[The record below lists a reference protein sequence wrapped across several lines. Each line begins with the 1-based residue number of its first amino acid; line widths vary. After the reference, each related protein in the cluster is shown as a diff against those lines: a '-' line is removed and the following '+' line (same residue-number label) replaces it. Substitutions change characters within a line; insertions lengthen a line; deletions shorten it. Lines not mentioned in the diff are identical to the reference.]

1 MNGNDMFLDLKQR
14 VKQCHAVSASAHAD
28 NDGFVADVVL
38 GKKRF
43 NGFDHD
49 NGWIRDCALSQHS
62 FHSDSGL
69 D

>member
-1 MNGNDMFLDLKQR
+1 MFLDLKQR
-14 VKQCHAVSASAHAD
+14 MKQCHAVSASAHPD

-49 NGWIRDCALSQHS
+49 
-62 FHSDSGL
+62 SG
-69 D
+69 